1 MAGASI
7 AQALCRDCL
16 VEAPLPAAG
25 RCRTCGSPRLIAHAE
40 RNALTVAHVD
50 CDAFYATI
58 EKRDDPSLADKP
70 VIVGGGKRGVVSTAC
85 YVARTFG
92 VRSAMPM
99 FKALAACPH
108 AVVIRPNM
116 EKYVRVSRQVREMMR
131 ALTPLVE
138 AISIDEAFLDLAG
151 TERLHHAPP
160 IATLLRF
167 ARAVEKEIGVT
178 VSIGLSHNKFL
189 AKIASDIDKPRGFS
203 LIGKAETLDFLATKP
218 VSIFFGVGKV
228 AEARLTRAGLRT
240 VGDIRRKSPAELFRL
255 IGNDAARLRQ
265 LAHGEDARTVRVER
279 ETKTISAETTFETDI
294 GALQDLEPI
303 LWRLSEKLS
312 ARMKK
317 AELAGRS
324 ITLKLKTADFKL
336 RTRSRSGLAP
346 TQLAGRLFKTG
357 RALLAQECD
366 GTRFRLIGIGA
377 SDLCNAAESDRGDLA
392 DAEVRREAEA
402 ERAVDK
408 LRDRFG
414 DDAVIKGISLR
425 GKDRE

>member
-1 MAGASI
+1 MAGDPV

-16 VEAPLPAAG
+16 VEAPRPATG
-25 RCRTCGSPRLIAHAE
+25 RCRACGSPRLIANAE
-40 RNALTVAHVD
+40 RNSLTVAHVD

-58 EKRDDPSLADKP
+58 EKRDNPSLADKP

-99 FKALAACPH
+99 FKALAACPD

-116 EKYVRVSRQVREMMR
+116 EKYARVSRQVREMMR
-131 ALTPLVE
+131 TLTPLVE
-138 AISIDEAFLDLAG
+138 PISIDEAFLDLAG

-160 IATLLRF
+160 VVTLLRF
-167 ARAVEKEIGVT
+167 TRAVEKELGVT

-189 AKIASDIDKPRGFS
+189 AKIASDLDKPRGFS

-218 VSIFFGVGKV
+218 VSIFFGIGKV
-228 AEARLTRAGLRT
+228 AEARLARADLRT
-240 VGDIRRKSPAELFRL
+240 VADIRRKSPAELVRL
-255 IGNDAARLRQ
+255 IGNDAERLYQ
-265 LAHGEDARTVRVER
+265 LAHGQDTRAVRTER
-279 ETKTISAETTFETDI
+279 ETKTISAETTFDTDI
-294 GALQDLEPI
+294 SSLQDLEPI

-317 AELAGRS
+317 AELSGRS

-346 TQLAGRLFKTG
+346 TQLAARLFKTG

-377 SDLCNAAESDRGDLA
+377 SDLCDAAEGDHGDLA
-392 DAEVRREAEA
+392 DIGLAREAQA

-408 LRDRFG
+408 LRNRFG
-414 DDAVIKGISLR
+414 GDAVVKGISLR
-425 GKDRE
+425 GRERD